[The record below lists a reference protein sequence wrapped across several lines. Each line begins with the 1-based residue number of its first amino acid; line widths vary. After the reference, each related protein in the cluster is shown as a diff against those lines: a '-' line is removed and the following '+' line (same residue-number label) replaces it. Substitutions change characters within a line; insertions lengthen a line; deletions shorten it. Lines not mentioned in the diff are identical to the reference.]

1 MTKRQN
7 DIERYLRGEMTMAER
22 HALEKEALNDP
33 FLSDALEGAEAGSL
47 DHFIFD
53 IKELQSSVATR
64 AGRRKPRILSLWNWS
79 IGIAAGLILVA
90 VSGIYIVQQLDKR
103 PQQNELAEH
112 VDMAA
117 LVGARSNDTLEIVMP
132 RIRRVAY
139 RPEPLRIERLR
150 AEVSARRTEREVE
163 ADLTDPTVIEIE
175 SEESPIAVV
184 EPSTSPVLSLDVR
197 TIKGVVTSAEDG
209 SVLPGVNVV
218 VKGTNTGT
226 ITDAEGKY
234 EITVSQSNQKLQFS
248 FIGVKTVEAETRNK
262 SSVNV
267 SLTPDYES
275 LSEVVVTGKA
285 VDAEENK
292 TYNLAEPSGG
302 KDAYTKYL
310 EQKLVY
316 PEQALKNE
324 VEGRVTIQFT
334 VEDNGSLSNF
344 KVLNSLGFGCD
355 EEAIRLIREGP
366 SWSPSKK
373 GNKAVAEEVKV
384 RLKFDKPN
392 R

>member
-1 MTKRQN
+1 MTKRQH
-7 DIERYLRGEMTMAER
+7 DIERYLRGEMTMGER
-22 HALEKEALNDP
+22 HALEKEALSDP
-33 FLSDALEGAEAGSL
+33 FLADALEGAEAGNP

-53 IKELQSSVATR
+53 VKELQSSIASR
-64 AGRRKPRILSLWNWS
+64 AGKRKPRIISLWNWS

-90 VSGIYIVQQLDKR
+90 VSGIYVIQQVSER
-103 PQQNELAEH
+103 SMQQHEFAQNIDHTSLME
-112 VDMAA
+112 M
-117 LVGARSNDTLEIVMP
+117 RSNDTLEIVMP

-139 RPEPLRIERLR
+139 RPVPMRIERIR
-150 AEVSARRTEREVE
+150 GGVPTSRTEREVE
-163 ADLTDPTVIEIE
+163 ANLTDPTVIEIQSGE
-175 SEESPIAVV
+175 APV
-184 EPSTSPVLSLDVR
+184 ETVERGTAPALSLNVR

-234 EITVSQSNQKLQFS
+234 EITVSQANQKLQFS

-285 VDAEENK
+285 IDADENK
-292 TYNLAEPSGG
+292 TFNLAEPNGG

-373 GNKAVAEEVKV
+373 DNKAVAEEVKV
-384 RLKFDKPN
+384 SLK
-392 R
+392 